1 MAENIHYAVRGA
13 THYPPRW
20 SRQRTLSSEPTT
32 HSSLWGEEAE
42 PINQCTIAVRHFRDS
57 SPQLIDAEL
66 FNRLARQ
73 WRIETAAHSSLAK
86 KVMHPA
92 YQRIIGMGPGVITLI
107 LREMKVKPGHWF
119 WALDALTQGQEPE
132 NAKNCKTLG
141 ELTQAWLKWGEDK
154 GIL

>member
-1 MAENIHYAVRGA
+1 MAETIHYGVQRA
-13 THYPPRW
+13 TLYPGNW
-20 SRQRTLSSEPTT
+20 SRQRTLSSEPTR
-32 HSSLWGEEAE
+32 LWKEAE
-42 PINQCTIAVRHFRDS
+42 QINPCTIAVPHFKDS
-57 SPQLIDAEL
+57 SPQQIDAEA

-92 YQRIIGMGPGVITLI
+92 YQRIIGMGPGAITLI

-132 NAKNCKTLG
+132 DAKNCKTLG
-141 ELTQAWLKWGEDK
+141 ELTQAWLKWGKDK

>member
-1 MAENIHYAVRGA
+1 MAESIHYAIRGA
-13 THYPPRW
+13 TQYPPRW
-20 SRQRTLSSEPTT
+20 SRQRTLSSEPTA
-32 HSSLWGEEAE
+32 HSLWGEEAE
-42 PINQCTIAVRHFRDS
+42 PINQCTVAVRHFRDS
-57 SPQLIDAEL
+57 STQLIDAEV

-73 WRIETAAHSSLAK
+73 WRTETAAHSSLAK

-119 WALDALTQGQEPE
+119 WALDALTQGQEPA